1 MAISLESV
9 ETKESASPN
18 KDEKAQLA
26 QLIFEVE
33 TMKDQMSKVAVVLN
47 HLSQASLDQKKQ
59 PSMSEPQ
66 LSEISQLL
74 QTMKVHVDSFPHALR
89 EARRSDVSTQK
100 AVEALAARLRQFE
113 SRLEAASP
121 SHDRTAAKG

>member
-9 ETKESASPN
+9 ETRESALSN

-100 AVEALAARLRQFE
+100 AVEGLAGRLREIE

-121 SHDRTAAKG
+121 SHGHSAVKG